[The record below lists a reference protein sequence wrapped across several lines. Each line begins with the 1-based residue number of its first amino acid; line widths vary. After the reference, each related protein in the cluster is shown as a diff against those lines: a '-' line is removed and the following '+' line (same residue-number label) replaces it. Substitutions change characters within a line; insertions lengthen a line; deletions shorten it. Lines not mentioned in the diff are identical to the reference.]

1 MPSDQGDQSHLQI
14 LIQLEH
20 HQIQIYS
27 FPESELEP
35 EVRIYIV
42 DHAKV
47 LFWNFFWTLDLIT
60 MFVIIYSDSNVVEL
74 SLR

>member
-1 MPSDQGDQSHLQI
+1 MPSDQGDQSHFQI

-35 EVRIYIV
+35 EVRRYIT

-47 LFWNFFWTLDLIT
+47 FLELFWTLALIT
-60 MFVIIYSDSNVVEL
+60 MFVIF
-74 SLR
+74 